1 MKLSNKL
8 LLIVCSAVLGLVILT
23 GFAVVSL
30 RSSMLQERQQ
40 SIHLLVTL
48 AAKQVAHFQELEKS
62 GKLSREEAQTAAKE
76 ALRALHDG
84 DDYVFVRSG
93 DKFLMSLVHPDARK
107 EGKENNGGIMP
118 NGQSLTDLY
127 LTALQKNNFA
137 FVSVLTKRPNGNVE
151 VPKISAILRIPDWN
165 WLIGA
170 GVFVDDIDT
179 AFWHYLSQ
187 LLLIGGIV
195 MACVLAL
202 AIWLARG
209 IYRSIGG
216 EPAYAAEVAQMI
228 AGGDLSQPIVVR
240 YGDGK
245 SLLSGMTGMQEHL
258 RQMIGSI
265 LQGATALSAAA
276 DSLADQMKRVKNA
289 ALQSA
294 DATGATVAAI
304 DKMAVSVKNISA
316 NAKESEHNSQQSATL
331 AASGELLTYQVAEKL
346 TLVAQQVGDSSVRIE
361 GLVERT
367 HEIGGIVNVIKEIAD
382 QTNLLALNAAIEA
395 ARAGEQ
401 GRGFAVVADEVR
413 KLADR
418 TSQATDQIGSMIQGI
433 QNDTSSVVDSMHA
446 ISPQV
451 AKGVEAANIAASN
464 LHEISSEA
472 SSTLVNIRE
481 VANATSEQS
490 AASDAVDGNVNK
502 IAQMIDEM
510 ANSVSTANDKVQTL
524 EQLAVELRD
533 SVVRFRL

>member
-1 MKLSNKL
+1 
-8 LLIVCSAVLGLVILT
+8 
-23 GFAVVSL
+23 
-30 RSSMLQERQQ
+30 
-40 SIHLLVTL
+40 
-48 AAKQVAHFQELEKS
+48 
-62 GKLSREEAQTAAKE
+62 
-76 ALRALHDG
+76 
-84 DDYVFVRSG
+84 
-93 DKFLMSLVHPDARK
+93 
-107 EGKENNGGIMP
+107 
-118 NGQSLTDLY
+118 
-127 LTALQKNNFA
+127 
-137 FVSVLTKRPNGNVE
+137 
-151 VPKISAILRIPDWN
+151 
-165 WLIGA
+165 
-170 GVFVDDIDT
+170 
-179 AFWHYLSQ
+179 
-187 LLLIGGIV
+187 
-195 MACVLAL
+195 
-202 AIWLARG
+202 
-209 IYRSIGG
+209 
-216 EPAYAAEVAQMI
+216 
-228 AGGDLSQPIVVR
+228 
-240 YGDGK
+240 
-245 SLLSGMTGMQEHL
+245 MQEHL